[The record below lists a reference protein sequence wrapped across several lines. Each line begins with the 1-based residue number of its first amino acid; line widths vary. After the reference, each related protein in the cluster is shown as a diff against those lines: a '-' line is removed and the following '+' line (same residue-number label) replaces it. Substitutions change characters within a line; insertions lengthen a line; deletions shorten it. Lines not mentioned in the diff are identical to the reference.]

1 MWLMRAA
8 FPILAVIIA
17 SGLNGCGHMRPRTVF
32 AAAHAG
38 ETIAIAA
45 FSSTVPPKVDFATQI
60 RPILEARCQP
70 CHFNGGK
77 QYAHLPFDRAETIKF
92 LGTKLFTRIKDE
104 KEQRLIRE
112 FLAQ

>member
-1 MWLMRAA
+1 MRAVLS
-8 FPILAVIIA
+8 ILALLIA
-17 SGLNGCGHMRPRTVF
+17 SGLNGCGRMRPSTASAAPLAVNPSL
-32 AAAHAG
+32 AAASV
-38 ETIAIAA
+38 T
-45 FSSTVPPKVDFATQI
+45 SSTTPTKVDFATQI

-77 QYAHLPFDRAETIKF
+77 QYAHLPFDRPEMIKS
-92 LGTKLFTRIKDE
+92 LGTKMFTRIKDE